1 MKENLTLRPVRY
13 ASVSGGKDSL
23 MMLNVIL
30 KNPDKYP
37 LDLVVNFD
45 LEIDWPWAKDVVS
58 FMEDRCKKAGIRFLR
73 IKPRKSFEELYEKYD
88 VPTRKCRWCNSDY
101 KLDCK
106 RQLNEWIRSQNC
118 RPVAYIGFCADEQ
131 KRFKYEIGN
140 WKDQDICYPL
150 AEEGICEKEIL
161 KWAKDQEIF
170 GNWYRIFERQGCM
183 ICPNASRLELA
194 YMLKYYPKTYE
205 DWIDKIMV
213 YEKRFGKKWHGEQS
227 ISDIDALVRSKWTE
241 ILSTKENFY
250 QMTIFDYM

>member
-1 MKENLTLRPVRY
+1 
-13 ASVSGGKDSL
+13 

-183 ICPNASRLELA
+183 ICPNLSRLEMA
-194 YMLKYYPKTYE
+194 YLYKYYPAHYK
-205 DWIDKIMV
+205 DWIDKIRA
-213 YEKRFGKKWHGEQS
+213 YETRFSVKWQGTQS
-227 ISDIDALVRSKWTE
+227 ISDIDFLIRTKWLE
-241 ILSTKENFY
+241 ILSTKEQFY